1 MQAEEVLPVELVG
14 GPRDGEMTT
23 AFPMHRPG
31 PMWPPFLTGQ
41 IEKPLRV
48 LAVCEPGYLRSTV
61 MPELMADRR
70 MSLVG
75 EASTVRDARR
85 LAMLQEFDVLLVE
98 LTLPDGS
105 ALELIPYAKR
115 LRPRAEAIVISS
127 SEDGALAQRAFAC
140 GAAGFLVKNS
150 CFDSVVQSV
159 LQVANGGA
167 CITPTLARRLLVTR
181 TAEGGHAAVPAE
193 LPAKLSERELE
204 ILRLVANGMTSCE
217 VARRLAISELT
228 VNTHLKHAY
237 RKLQAR
243 TRAQAVCRANSMGI
257 L

>member
-1 MQAEEVLPVELVG
+1 MQAEDALSVLVNDRG
-14 GPRDGEMTT
+14 TGATR
-23 AFPMHRPG
+23 AFTHHSPG

-41 IEKPLRV
+41 VEKPLRV
-48 LAVCEPGYLRSTV
+48 LAVCEPSYLRSTV
-61 MPELMADRR
+61 MPEIMSDRR
-70 MSLVG
+70 LTLVG
-75 EASTVRDARR
+75 NAATVRDARR
-85 LAMLQEFDVLLVE
+85 IAMMQEFDVLLVE
-98 LTLPDGS
+98 LDLPDGS
-105 ALELIPYAKR
+105 ALELIPYARR
-115 LRPRAEAIVISS
+115 LRPRAEAIVVSTA
-127 SEDGALAQRAFAC
+127 EDDSLAQRAFSC

-167 CITPTLARRLLVTR
+167 CITPTLARRLLVAR
-181 TAEGGHAAVPAE
+181 TAEGNPQAASAE
-193 LPAKLSERELE
+193 LPIKLSERELE
-204 ILRLVANGMTSCE
+204 ILRMVANGMTSCE

-243 TRAQAVCRANSMGI
+243 TRAQAVCRANTLGI